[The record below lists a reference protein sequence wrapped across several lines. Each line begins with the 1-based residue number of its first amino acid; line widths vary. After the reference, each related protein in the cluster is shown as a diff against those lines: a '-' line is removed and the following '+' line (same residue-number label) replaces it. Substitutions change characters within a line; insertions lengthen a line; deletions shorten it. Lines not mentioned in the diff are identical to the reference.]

1 MPQIQTIL
9 VPTDFS
15 DFAAHAF
22 DLALDLAR
30 RHGAEIHLL
39 HTIHE
44 IDVRTWDW
52 ITVTMPKEEEEIRE
66 ELEADNAQQLFAFMA
81 EHDTRGVTVR
91 PVIRWGPAPA
101 ETVVAY
107 AGETGTDLIV
117 MGSHGRRG
125 VRRMLLGSVTEEVV
139 HTASCPVM
147 VAHVPEKSPSIVRR
161 ILVPIDFSSAGAP
174 ALGWAETLA
183 SSYGARLVLLH
194 VLEDFTPMEP
204 YEVAFSNLI
213 DEVLPQLEA
222 HAREALER
230 TAASLAG
237 KGFEAETHVE
247 HGRPAD
253 GILDFAAGHDVGLI
267 VMASH
272 GRTGLER
279 LLLGS
284 VAARV
289 MRSAPCPVLIVKP
302 RS

>member
-1 MPQIQTIL
+1 MPKIQTLL

-15 DFAAHAF
+15 EFAAHAF
-22 DLALDLAR
+22 ELALDLAR
-30 RHGAEIHLL
+30 RSRAEIHLL

-52 ITVTMPKEEEEIRE
+52 ITVTMPKEEEEIRG
-66 ELEADNAQQLFAFMA
+66 ELEADAEQQLSAFMA
-81 EHDTRGVTVR
+81 AHDAHGVAVR
-91 PVIRWGPAPA
+91 PAIRWGPAPA

-107 AGETGTDLIV
+107 AAETEADLIV

-147 VAHVPEKSPSIVRR
+147 VAHLPEQTPSLVRR
-161 ILVPIDFSSAGAP
+161 ILVPIDFSASGAP
-174 ALGWAETLA
+174 ALDWAETLA
-183 SSYGARLVLLH
+183 SSYDACLVLLH
-194 VLEDFTPMEP
+194 VLEDFKPMEP
-204 YEVAFSNLI
+204 YEVAFGNLI
-213 DEVLPQLEA
+213 DEVLPQLEE
-222 HAREALER
+222 HARNELER
-230 TAASLAG
+230 TAASFAG
-237 KGFEAETHVE
+237 KGLQTETHVE

-253 GILDFAAGHDVGLI
+253 GILDFAARQDVGLI
-267 VMASH
+267 VLASH

-289 MRSAPCPVLIVKP
+289 MRSAPCPVLIVRP

>member
-30 RHGAEIHLL
+30 RHHAEIHLL

-66 ELEADNAQQLFAFMA
+66 ELEADNAQQLATFVA
-81 EHDTRGVTVR
+81 EHDTRGVKVL
-91 PVIRWGPAPA
+91 PVTQWGRAPA
-101 ETVVAY
+101 EAIVAY
-107 AGETGTDLIV
+107 AGEMSADLIV
-117 MGSHGRRG
+117 IGSHGRRG
-125 VRRMLLGSVTEEVV
+125 LRRMLVGSVTEEVV
-139 HTASCPVM
+139 HTAPCPVL
-147 VAHVPEKSPSIVRR
+147 VAHVPEPASAPVRR
-161 ILVPIDFSSAGAP
+161 ILVPTDFSASGVP
-174 ALGWAETLA
+174 ALEWAETLA
-183 SSYGARLVLLH
+183 SGYGARLVLLH
-194 VLEDFTPMEP
+194 VLEDFAPMEP
-204 YEVAFSNLI
+204 YEVTFGTLI
-213 DEVLPQLEA
+213 DEVLPQMEEYA
-222 HAREALER
+222 QKELER
-230 TAASLAG
+230 TAATLAG
-237 KGFEAETHVE
+237 KGLDVETHVV

-253 GILDFAAGHDVGLI
+253 AILDFAGDQDIDLLA
-267 VMASH
+267 MASH

>member
-30 RHGAEIHLL
+30 RHHAEIHLL
-39 HTIHE
+39 HVIHE
-44 IDVRTWDW
+44 IDVRMWDW
-52 ITVTMPKEEEEIRE
+52 ITVAMPKEEEEIRE
-66 ELEADNAQQLFAFMA
+66 ELEADNAQQLSAFMA
-81 EHDTRGVTVR
+81 ARDTRGVTVR

-139 HTASCPVM
+139 HTAPCPVM
-147 VAHVPEKSPSIVRR
+147 VAHVPEKTPSLVRR
-161 ILVPIDFSSAGAP
+161 ILVPTDFSTSGAP
-174 ALGWAETLA
+174 ALDWAETLA
-183 SSYGARLVLLH
+183 SGYRARLVLLH

-213 DEVLPQLEA
+213 DEVLPQLET

-237 KGFEAETHVE
+237 KGLEAETHVE